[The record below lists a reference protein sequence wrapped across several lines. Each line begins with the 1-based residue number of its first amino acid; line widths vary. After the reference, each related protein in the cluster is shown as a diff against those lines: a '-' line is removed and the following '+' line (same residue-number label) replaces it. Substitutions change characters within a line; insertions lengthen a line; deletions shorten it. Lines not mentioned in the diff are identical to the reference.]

1 MLVQGATR
9 DFSGEGPLAWLVR
22 SRRGKFFG
30 GMSNKQGKC
39 VTLSD
44 GQGAK
49 GRDDARVLAAEAAVP
64 DDVDLESR
72 EAMSDHDGSPKRGH
86 EDGHLGPSKRRGG
99 RGSSS
104 APEGQP
110 QPVLDLGH
118 MELLLQTHS
127 DRIMK
132 AQKENLDGMMA
143 LLEERTNTRIEQVD
157 QKTDAVNARVQSL
170 EEKVTQMQGQLAQAL
185 RGDRPR
191 GGPEVDRR
199 LTLLFGGWERD
210 TRKPVIL
217 QQLSEALD
225 QLDLKGH
232 LDGEPFCTG
241 PRRSTALAVFR
252 VRDNETEHLT
262 RKRMHEVI
270 VGLASSRVSIPP
282 TGKRMFATYSKSK
295 AERAISNHAGWIKRA
310 MLRLGQGVADLLDVE
325 YNTGTCW
332 MGQSLVA
339 SATRPTVPG
348 CDEKGLLREEV
359 EGHKV
364 WVDILALARESKS
377 SQREIEQALE
387 EARR

>member
-1 MLVQGATR
+1 
-9 DFSGEGPLAWLVR
+9 
-22 SRRGKFFG
+22 
-30 GMSNKQGKC
+30 MSNKQGKN
-39 VTLSD
+39 VILSD
-44 GQGAK
+44 GRGAG
-49 GRDDARVLAAEAAVP
+49 GRSGAVIPAVEAAVP
-64 DDVDLESR
+64 DDEDLQSQGD
-72 EAMSDHDGSPKRGH
+72 MSDNEGSPKRGH
-86 EDGHLGPSKRRGG
+86 GDGHLGPSKRRGG
-99 RGSSS
+99 RGVSS
-104 APEGQP
+104 APEQLA

-143 LLEERTNTRIEQVD
+143 LLEERTSTRIDQVD
-157 QKTDAVNARVQSL
+157 QKTEAVNARVQSL

-185 RGDRPR
+185 RVDRPR
-191 GGPEVDRR
+191 GGPDVDRR

-210 TRKPVIL
+210 TRKSVIL

-252 VRDNETEHLT
+252 IRDNESEHLT
-262 RKRMHEVI
+262 RKRIHEVI
-270 VGLASSRVSIPP
+270 VGLASSKVPIPP
-282 TGKRMFATYSKSK
+282 TGRRMFATYSKSK
-295 AERAISNHAGWIKRA
+295 AERAVSNHAGWIKRA
-310 MLRLGQGVADLLDVE
+310 MLSLGQGVADLLDVE

-332 MGQSLVA
+332 MGQSLVG
-339 SATRPTVPG
+339 SATRPTEPG

-364 WVDILALARESKS
+364 WVDIGAIVRESKVD
-377 SQREIEQALE
+377 QKGVEKALE
-387 EARR
+387 DARR